1 LTGTAV
7 AIGDTRP
14 GARFAWLGLL
24 FGMWLFVGLGLVVW
38 ALNTGR
44 TDDVGFSPYHVPFY
58 LCLLA
63 LGATSLFLALR
74 AARRGEGWTHA
85 FPAGYG
91 SLGAG
96 VLVLLAV
103 IVADVGWREGVGIER
118 GIEAGLAPSR
128 ILLDVGLFLVLVA
141 PFRAA
146 LRSADAGA
154 SKWPAVLSASLV
166 LALTGIGGFDP
177 GQNPWLEHVF
187 AWPPADIWIMN
198 SDGSHQTRLIA
209 SGEGVQAWEGVWSPN
224 GREIAYTVMRKG
236 DRPPV
241 DLADEADIW
250 IASADGTNARP
261 VAAGERWQWL
271 PHWSP
276 DGVWIAYTDESEG
289 GPWAPSGPVGPESG
303 GGLLGFLLG
312 QRTPERQP
320 ADIWRVKADGTGKP
334 ERLTDAPGDDRA
346 ATYSPDGTKLAFD
359 STRDGN
365 TEIYVMDANGS
376 NPRRLTNDPGEDW
389 GATWSPD
396 GRYIAFN
403 SGRTGDAEIYVIGVD
418 GAGLKRLTNSPGT
431 QDFAPT
437 WSPDGSRIVFR
448 RDPREPGAPGEIW
461 SMAAADG
468 SDLRNLT
475 QTSSSFEDIPSGGGA
490 WGVDGRIIFARFQDP
505 PVTGDPLIR
514 DGLGTGAMLLV
525 AVLLS
530 FGAVVVRIRPPF
542 GSFAVIMGVTTLLAA
557 GTSDQWRFVPA
568 AIAGGL
574 IVDVLV
580 RFTPTNRK
588 AQVAGAGLAS
598 ALVLTAGA
606 AVVLTS
612 GLGWSPTLL
621 LGVAFASG
629 ALGWAV
635 GGLVGGPGTFTEPGV
650 PA

>member
-1 LTGTAV
+1 MPT
-7 AIGDTRP
+7 AIGPT
-14 GARFAWLGLL
+14 GAGSRFAWVAVLFSVWLL
-24 FGMWLFVGLGLVVW
+24 VGLAIVSW

-44 TDDVGFSPYHVPFY
+44 AEDIGFSPYHIPAY

-63 LGATSLFLALR
+63 LAGTSLFLAFR
-74 AARRGEGWTHA
+74 ATRRGRRWLDA
-85 FPAGYG
+85 FPPGYG

-96 VLVLLAV
+96 LLILFAF
-103 IVADVGWREGVGIER
+103 IVVDVGWREGVGIAR
-118 GIEAGLAPSR
+118 GIEGTLAPSR
-128 ILLDVGLFLVLVA
+128 ILLNVGVFLVVVA

-146 LRSADAGA
+146 LRSTETVG

-166 LALTGIGGFDP
+166 LALTGIGGFHP
-177 GQNPWLEHVF
+177 GQSPWLEHVF
-187 AWPPADIWIMN
+187 VWPPADTWIMS
-198 SDGSHQTRLIA
+198 SDGSHQTRLIV

-236 DRPPV
+236 DRPPL
-241 DLADEADIW
+241 DLADEADVW

-261 VAAGERWQWL
+261 VVTGERWQWL

-276 DGVWIAYTDESEG
+276 DDVWIAYTDESEG

-312 QRTPERQP
+312 QQTPERQP
-320 ADIWRVKADGTGKP
+320 ADIWRVPADGSGPP

-365 TEIYVMDANGS
+365 TEIYIMDADGS
-376 NPRRLTNDPGEDW
+376 NPRRLTNHPDGDW

-396 GRYIAFN
+396 GRLIAFN

-418 GAGLKRLTNSPGT
+418 GSGLKRLTNEPGT
-431 QDFAPT
+431 HDFAPS
-437 WSPDGSRIVFR
+437 WSPDGSRILFR
-448 RDPREPGAPGEIW
+448 RDSRDSGVQGGEIW
-461 SMAAADG
+461 SMNAVDG
-468 SDLRNLT
+468 GDLRNLS
-475 QTSSSFEDIPSGGGA
+475 QTSSSGDEDIPSGGGA
-490 WGVDGRIIFARFQDP
+490 WGVNGQILFARFQDP
-505 PVTGDPLIR
+505 LVTEDPLIR
-514 DGLGTGAMLLV
+514 EGLGSAAMLLV

-530 FGAVVVRIRPPF
+530 LGAVVVRLRPPF
-542 GSFAVIMGVTTLLAA
+542 GSFTLIMGVTTLLAA

-580 RFTPTNRK
+580 RYAPTTRK

-598 ALVLTAGA
+598 ALVLSAGA
-606 AVVLTS
+606 SVVLTS

-621 LGVAFASG
+621 LGVALASG

-635 GGLVGGPGTFTEPGV
+635 GGLVGGPRTDIETEAPT
-650 PA
+650 

>member
-1 LTGTAV
+1 VTGTAV
-7 AIGDTRP
+7 AIGDPRP
-14 GARFAWLGLL
+14 GSRFAWLALFFGAWL
-24 FGMWLFVGLGLVVW
+24 FGALGLVVW

-44 TDDVGFSPYHVPFY
+44 TDDPGFSPYHIPFY
-58 LCLLA
+58 LWLLT
-63 LGATSLFLALR
+63 LGGTTVFLVGR
-74 AARRGEGWTHA
+74 AIHQGRGWTNA
-85 FPAGYG
+85 FPPGYG

-96 VLVLLAV
+96 LLALLAV
-103 IVADVGWREGVGIER
+103 LVVDVGWREGVGIQR
-118 GIEAGLAPSR
+118 GIENGLAPSR

-146 LRSADAGA
+146 LQSTERAN
-154 SKWPAVLSASLV
+154 KWPAVLSAGLV
-166 LALTGIGGFDP
+166 LALTGIGGFHP

-187 AWPPADIWIMN
+187 VWPPADIWIMN
-198 SDGSHQTRLIA
+198 SDGSHQTRLIV
-209 SGEGVQAWEGVWSPN
+209 SGEGVQAWEAVWSPT

-241 DLADEADIW
+241 DLADDADVW

-261 VAAGERWQWL
+261 VATGEGWQWL

-276 DGVWIAYTDESEG
+276 DGQWIVYTDESEG
-289 GPWAPSGPVGPESG
+289 GPWAPSGPVGPQSG
-303 GGLLGFLLG
+303 GGLLGFLLD

-320 ADIWRVKADGTGKP
+320 ADIWRIRADGTGRP
-334 ERLTDAPGDDRA
+334 ERLTNAPGDDRA

-365 TEIYVMDANGS
+365 TEIYIMDADGS
-376 NPRRLTNDPGEDW
+376 NPRRLTNSPDEDW

-396 GRYIAFN
+396 GRSIAFN
-403 SGRTGDAEIYVIGVD
+403 SSRTGDAEIYVIGMD
-418 GAGLKRLTNSPGT
+418 GTGLKRLTNEPGT
-431 QDFAPT
+431 HDFAPS

-448 RDPREPGAPGEIW
+448 RDPREPGAQGEIW
-461 SMAAADG
+461 SMTADG

-475 QTSSSFEDIPSGGGA
+475 QTSSSGEDIPSGGGA
-490 WGVDGRIIFARFQDP
+490 WSGDGRILLARFQDP
-505 PVTGDPLIR
+505 QVTEDPLIR
-514 DGLGTGAMLLV
+514 DGLGSAAILLV

-530 FGAVVVRIRPPF
+530 FGAVVVRIQPPF
-542 GSFAVIMGVTTLLAA
+542 GSFALIMGISTLLAA
-557 GTSDQWRFVPA
+557 GTSDHWRFVPT

-580 RFTPTNRK
+580 RYAPSARK

-606 AVVLTS
+606 AVILTS

-621 LGVAFASG
+621 FGVAFASG

-635 GGLVGGPGTFTEPGV
+635 GGLVGGPVAQTETGEPT
-650 PA
+650 

>member
-1 LTGTAV
+1 MTGTAIAV
-7 AIGDTRP
+7 GDPSP
-14 GARFAWLGLL
+14 GSRFAWLALL
-24 FGMWLFVGLGLVVW
+24 VGVWLVAALGIVVW

-44 TDDVGFSPYHVPFY
+44 TSDAGFSPYHIPFY
-58 LCLLA
+58 AWLLM
-63 LGATSLFLALR
+63 LGVTTLFLVGR
-74 AARRGEGWTHA
+74 AIRQGRGWMHA

-96 VLVLLAV
+96 LLALLGFV
-103 IVADVGWREGVGIER
+103 IVDVGWREGVGIQR
-118 GIEAGLAPSR
+118 GIEEGLAPSR
-128 ILLDVGLFLVLVA
+128 ILLDVGVFLVLVA

-146 LRSADAGA
+146 LRFIDTGT

-166 LALTGIGGFDP
+166 LALAGIGGFHP
-177 GQNPWLEHVF
+177 GQSAWLEHVSV
-187 AWPPADIWIMN
+187 WPPADVWVMS
-198 SDGSHQTRLIA
+198 SDGSHQTRLIV
-209 SGEGVQAWEGVWSPN
+209 SGEGVEAWEGVWSPN

-241 DLADEADIW
+241 DLADEADVW

-261 VAAGERWQWL
+261 VVMGERWQWL

-276 DGVWIAYTDESEG
+276 DGLWIAYTDESEG

-320 ADIWRVKADGTGKP
+320 ADIWRIRADGTGRP
-334 ERLTDAPGDDRA
+334 ERLTNAPGDDRA
-346 ATYSPDGTKLAFD
+346 ATYSPDGAKLAFD

-365 TEIYVMDANGS
+365 TEIYIMDADGS
-376 NPRRLTNDPGEDW
+376 NPRRLTNNPDEDW

-396 GRYIAFN
+396 GRSIAFN
-403 SGRTGDAEIYVIGVD
+403 SGRIGDGGIFVIGVD
-418 GAGLKRLTNSPGT
+418 GTGLKRLTNEPGT
-431 QDFAPT
+431 NDFAPT

-448 RDPREPGAPGEIW
+448 RDPREPGAQGEIW
-461 SMAAADG
+461 SMAADG

-475 QTSSSFEDIPSGGGA
+475 QTSSSGEDIPSGGGA
-490 WGVDGRIIFARFQDP
+490 WSGDGRILLARFQDP
-505 PVTGDPLIR
+505 QVTEDPLIR
-514 DGLGTGAMLLV
+514 EGLGSAAMLLV

-542 GSFAVIMGVTTLLAA
+542 GSFTLIMGITTLLAA

-580 RFTPTNRK
+580 RYVPTNRK
-588 AQVAGAGLAS
+588 AQIAGAGLAS

-621 LGVAFASG
+621 FGVAFAGG

-635 GGLVGGPGTFTEPGV
+635 GGLVGGPVTRTETGD